1 MWRSPVAR
9 AVRVG
14 EAVGSNPS
22 IPTQKPLGITSGFA
36 ITKQGLILS
45 KRTQSLFF
53 YKS

>member
-22 IPTQKPLGITSGFA
+22 IPTQKTAGKIQRFCHYEIGTESFQKDSVP
-36 ITKQGLILS
+36 IL
-45 KRTQSLFF
+45 L
-53 YKS
+53 